1 MHCTSLDIAVSGSN
15 ISEWININ
23 RSSLR
28 LDDLERSSPT
38 SLGDL
43 QNVAMVKFIAYSIVF
58 PVIIVLGVIGNVI
71 NLIVL
76 TRPSLKGVTF
86 VYLSWL
92 AISDLAVLLMGSI
105 SMMRLAG
112 IHPRDYSSAFFFA
125 HLEMPLVNAFMA
137 SSVFLV
143 VAVTID
149 RYWSVCLPT
158 RYADIHNERQARVAI
173 TMSFV
178 FAFILYIPVAFQKY
192 PVPIVT
198 ESDAMNATESLVEFH
213 ACEWSEV
220 STHPA
225 FKLYLLIK
233 EVAVRMGPAIV
244 VVILNTCIIVT
255 FRRLQK
261 KRASL
266 LGSSAEGKRLAEE
279 QRLVILLVAIVIMF
293 LICMTPAAI
302 LTVIISDHYE
312 NHLPFQIFRAIAN
325 NMEML
330 NFASNFYVY
339 CLCSSEIRR
348 TFFQLFGGFFARK
361 SEQNSHADA
370 SLITSKITKISLDAT
385 RV

>member
-1 MHCTSLDIAVSGSN
+1 MHCTSLEIAGISGNASDWMN
-15 ISEWININ
+15 VN
-23 RSSLR
+23 RTSLR
-28 LDDLERSSPT
+28 LDDLDGGLTMDPVDSEF
-38 SLGDL
+38 
-43 QNVAMVKFIAYSIVF
+43 QEVKMVKFVAYSVVF

-92 AISDLAVLLMGSI
+92 AISDLAVLLMGSV
-105 SMMRLAG
+105 SMLRLAG
-112 IHPRDYSSAFFFA
+112 IHAKDYSTAFFFA

-158 RYADIHNERQARVAI
+158 RYADIHNDRQARVAI

-178 FAFILYIPVAFQKY
+178 FAFLLYIPVAFQKY
-192 PVPIVT
+192 PVPFVKMT
-198 ESDAMNATESLVEFH
+198 TNATINRTINPIEFY

-225 FKLYLLIK
+225 FKVYLFVK
-233 EVAVRMGPAIV
+233 EVAVRVGPAIV
-244 VVILNTCIIVT
+244 VVILNTCIIIT

-312 NHLPFQIFRAIAN
+312 NHLPFQASVIQTITFR
-325 NMEML
+325 L
-330 NFASNFYVY
+330 HCDFS
-339 CLCSSEIRR
+339 
-348 TFFQLFGGFFARK
+348 T
-361 SEQNSHADA
+361 
-370 SLITSKITKISLDAT
+370 
-385 RV
+385 